1 MSAYLVTFAV
11 ALFLLILIDQAPLD
25 DLRVA
30 LSRTII
36 VAFPASFSAT
46 AVDFI
51 K

>member
-1 MSAYLVTFAV
+1 MTFVV

-25 DLRVA
+25 NIQLA
-30 LSRTII
+30 LSRTVI

-46 AVDFI
+46 AVDFV